1 MTEIKLDWESMV
13 PLSVMIDFHYGGFIE
28 VDDFV
33 ENETFAQLIVR
44 KGLEPRDGSRVFI
57 DDAGKNLNRIKVSR
71 YHGKSVSLTVE
82 QLQNEESFDLDA

>member
-13 PLSVMIDFHYGGFIE
+13 PLSVMVDFQYGGFIE

-57 DDAGKNLNRIKVSR
+57 EDAGKNLNRIKVSR

-82 QLQNEESFDLDA
+82 RAQNEGPFDLDA